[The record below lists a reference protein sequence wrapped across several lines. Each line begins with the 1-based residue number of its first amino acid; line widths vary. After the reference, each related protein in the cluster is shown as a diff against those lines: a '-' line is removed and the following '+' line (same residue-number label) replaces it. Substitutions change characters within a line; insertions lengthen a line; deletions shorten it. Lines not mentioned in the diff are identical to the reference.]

1 MRTSKHLILGSL
13 LVLTANVLAA
23 QQVGGLVVEYIP
35 AFQENPQKAQSWR
48 AKMNPDLQAMIRDF
62 QIFEAPGNSGMN
74 ELRILKIQYNSQ
86 IRGTIDASASE
97 TVDNVARLPG
107 IKNPSQRIVA
117 IKVSGQEARRISFE
131 SDRNDGRLG
140 AEFLII
146 QDSKRQT
153 LYQIQVIFSK
163 KPNVNPFSTP
173 SLSEQQMIAN
183 VILDSVK
190 IERP

>member
-1 MRTSKHLILGSL
+1 
-13 LVLTANVLAA
+13 
-23 QQVGGLVVEYIP
+23 
-35 AFQENPQKAQSWR
+35 
-48 AKMNPDLQAMIRDF
+48 MNPELQSMIKDF
-62 QIFEAPGNSGMN
+62 QVFEAPGNSGMN
-74 ELRILKIQYNSQ
+74 ELRILKFQYNSQ

-97 TVDNVARLPG
+97 TVNNVARLPG

-153 LYQIQVIFSK
+153 LYQVQVIFSK
-163 KPNVNPFSTP
+163 KPSVNPLSSL
-173 SLSEQQMIAN
+173 SLSEQQMIAK